1 MTLLKILLWMQLKSI
16 WVIGKAVAAMKK
28 KNVKYPYGK
37 AVKVCEDCCTVDAGN
52 IRKCRVC
59 GGKMIKIEGIVY
71 YGYKI
76 D

>member
-1 MTLLKILLWMQLKSI
+1 MSI
-16 WVIGKAVAAMKK
+16 WVIGKAVAVMKK

-59 GGKMIKIEGIVY
+59 GGKMIKIEGIHLLPKFILTPNVTSSL
-71 YGYKI
+71 
-76 D
+76 

>member
-1 MTLLKILLWMQLKSI
+1 MWLLKRLKNI
-16 WVIGKAVAAMKK
+16 WVIGKVVTAMKK
-28 KNVKYPYGK
+28 KNVKFPYGK

-59 GGKMIKIEGIVY
+59 GGKLIKIEGIVY

-76 D
+76 N

>member
-1 MTLLKILLWMQLKSI
+1 MWLLKRLKNI
-16 WVIGKAVAAMKK
+16 WVIGKVVTAMKK
-28 KNVKYPYGK
+28 KNVRFPYGK

-59 GGKMIKIEGIVY
+59 GGKLIKIEGIVY

>member
-1 MTLLKILLWMQLKSI
+1 MWLLKRLKNI
-16 WVIGKAVAAMKK
+16 WVIGKVVTAMKK
-28 KNVKYPYGK
+28 KNVRFPYGK

-59 GGKMIKIEGIVY
+59 GGKLIKIEGIVY

-76 D
+76 N

>member
-1 MTLLKILLWMQLKSI
+1 MRWMSI